1 MPSLAILRIN
11 ESSHQFNRWCSR
23 AIVGASVTRSLVRS
37 LGTFQVVV
45 LVLVQTLKG
54 FKEIVQVISAI
65 QNTSGVCFVNSLSR
79 NICSCYTQLANSL
92 QDTMSRQT
100 NGPRAA
106 SPKLPQSLPNVSS
119 AASHVLTDPNLAPFV
134 NLSPEDVSI
143 IDSIILRAGP
153 EATSWI
159 SVVKAYND
167 VFQDLGKEAADDVDI
182 YTILLKLGLI
192 RASNW
197 GERWSHVKDTLGM
210 VSPLASSGAG
220 PQQPVRSSSI
230 GSYSPPAIPLRLQ
243 KTEGDTFT
251 LHSRMSDST
260 SAIPKPKLEQE
271 KRPPR
276 TRATRPIP
284 RKGVPKRPPSPL
296 FALTNPRPPGMTHP
310 PSQISDETA
319 PISTAFTAA
328 KPPSYRT
335 HAHERDVPLSSIL
348 PVSSA
353 APKLHPISGTR
364 PAHKTRLTDIRSRD
378 MPSGSHFS
386 KPRSQP
392 VLPRKPKKSE
402 EETWRKIEL
411 RQKADAFRY
420 EKLVGACFDVWYGG
434 MRWLEVRYFFVSPL
448 PSRLNLV

>member
-1 MPSLAILRIN
+1 MTS
-11 ESSHQFNRWCSR
+11 
-23 AIVGASVTRSLVRS
+23 
-37 LGTFQVVV
+37 QVVV
-45 LVLVQTLKG
+45 LVLVLALKG
-54 FKEIVQVISAI
+54 FREIVQVISAI
-65 QNTSGVCFVNSLSR
+65 QNTSGVCFVISLSR
-79 NICSCYTQLANSL
+79 NIRSCFTQLADSL

-106 SPKLPQSLPNVSS
+106 SPKLPQSLPDVSS
-119 AASHVLTDPNLAPFV
+119 PASHVLADPSLAPFV
-134 NLSPEDVSI
+134 NLSPNDVDI

-153 EATSWI
+153 EAISWI
-159 SVVKAYND
+159 VVVKAYND
-167 VFQDLGKEAADDVDI
+167 IFQELGKEAADDVHI

-197 GERWSHVKDTLGM
+197 GERWSHVKDALGM
-210 VSPLASSGAG
+210 VSSPASSGAG
-220 PQQPVRSSSI
+220 PQPPVPSSSI
-230 GSYSPPAIPLRLQ
+230 GSYSPPAIPLRLP

-251 LHSRMSDST
+251 LHSRISGST
-260 SAIPKPKLEQE
+260 SVIPNPKSEQE
-271 KRPPR
+271 KRPAR
-276 TRATRPIP
+276 TRATRPTT
-284 RKGVPKRPPSPL
+284 REGVPKRPPSSL
-296 FALTNPRPPGMTHP
+296 FALTNPKQPKATHP

-348 PVSSA
+348 PVSSS

-364 PAHKTRLTDIRSRD
+364 PAHKTRLTDIRNRD
-378 MPSGSHFS
+378 TPPTSHFS
-386 KPRSQP
+386 KLVARSQP
-392 VLPRKPKKSE
+392 VPPRKPKKSE

-434 MRWLEVRYFFVSPL
+434 VRWLEVRYFFASSL
-448 PSRLNLV
+448 PSRLNLVVGA